1 MKKHLLSFLTG
12 LFVAGTLSAQ
22 ALYFPPKIGN
32 TWSTVTPASLGWCE
46 AEIDTLID
54 YLDSQD
60 TKAFIVLKGGKIA
73 IEHYFGT
80 FTQDSVWYWASAG
93 KTLTGFAVGIAQQE
107 GFLSIQDKS
116 SDYLGTGWTAC
127 PPAKEDLIK
136 VVNQLSMTSG
146 LDDGVADPFC
156 TLDTCLQYLADAG
169 TRWAYHNGPYTLLDD
184 VIANATGMSL
194 NTYVTTRIKNQTGMT
209 GVFVP
214 SGYNN
219 TFYSKARSAA
229 RFGLLLLN
237 KGKWNTT
244 TVLSDTAYFNQM
256 TNTSQPYNLSYG
268 YLTWLNGKASYKLPG
283 LQVNIPGMLAPHAP
297 ADMYCAMG
305 KNGQFIDVVPSQQI
319 VLVRMGNA
327 PTNALVPGF
336 LNDSIWERFS
346 QVLQPCNPTSK
357 AHAITTPAAFE
368 LYPNPTAGSFHIS
381 YPGQTFDL
389 RIVNNQGQTI
399 YTRTGLS
406 NAFDGAELPM
416 RLAAGVYHISVT
428 TPDQFTQVQKLVVLP
443 Q

>member
-1 MKKHLLSFLTG
+1 MKKLLLSCLTG
-12 LFVAGTLSAQ
+12 LFVAGTVSAQ
-22 ALYFPPKIGN
+22 ALYFPPKVGN
-32 TWSTVTPASLGWCE
+32 TWATVTPASLGWCE

-54 YLDSQD
+54 YLDAQD

-73 IEHYFGT
+73 IEQYFGT
-80 FTQDSVWYWASAG
+80 FTQDSLWYWASAG
-93 KTLTGFAVGIAQQE
+93 KTLTAFTVGIAQQE

-116 SDYLGTGWTAC
+116 SDYLGTGWTDC

-136 VVNQLSMTSG
+136 VVHQLSMTTG
-146 LDDGVADPFC
+146 LDDGGDLDC
-156 TLDTCLQYLADAG
+156 TDDTCLTYLADAG
-169 TRWAYHNGPYTLLDD
+169 TRWSYHNAPYTLLDD
-184 VIANATGMSL
+184 VITNATGMSL
-194 NTYVTTRIKNQTGMT
+194 NSYVNTRIKNQTGMT
-209 GVFVP
+209 GFYVQTGDNNVF
-214 SGYNN
+214 
-219 TFYSKARSAA
+219 FSKARSAA

-283 LQVNIPGMLAPHAP
+283 LQINIPGALAPHAP

-319 VLVRMGNA
+319 VLIRMGNA
-327 PTNALVPGF
+327 PGGALVPGF
-336 LNDSIWERFS
+336 LNDSIWARFS
-346 QVLQPCNPTSK
+346 QVLQPCTPTSK
-357 AHAITTPAAFE
+357 THAFDTPPAFE
-368 LYPNPTAGSFHIS
+368 LYPNPTTGNFRIA

-389 RIVNNQGQTI
+389 RVVNNQGQTI
-399 YTRTGLS
+399 FERTGLE
-406 NAFDGAELPM
+406 NAFNASELPM
-416 RLAAGVYHISVT
+416 RLAAGVYHITVT
-428 TPDQFTQVQKLVVLP
+428 TPDQFTQVKKLVILP